1 MGAVRV
7 LDAVGAGGV
16 GTMSAPDCGS
26 EPSGGR
32 STDGFNAP
40 MRARPCRG
48 ADRTPGMRYAVT
60 VARVVL
66 LVGVFSGAVAADE
79 CASYRGS
86 RILLDAAGKALRER
100 APGSIAA
107 FNQTW
112 EAKNHAAGALRTTID
127 DPAAVAVLE
136 ALDSASHGGF
146 LAFKGLLAWYDEGD
160 RESGPELEIV
170 SGIGNAVAEVL
181 HEFLLAICRERER

>member
-1 MGAVRV
+1 
-7 LDAVGAGGV
+7 
-16 GTMSAPDCGS
+16 MSAPDCGS

-79 CASYRGS
+79 CASYQGS

-100 APGSIAA
+100 APGATAA
-107 FNQTW
+107 WNEAW
-112 EAKNHAAGALRTTID
+112 EARESTSGAVRMTIE
-127 DPAAVAVLE
+127 DPAAVAVIE
-136 ALDSASHGGF
+136 ALDSAGHGSHQ
-146 LAFKGLLAWYDEGD
+146 AWKNLLAWYDEGD
-160 RESGPELEIV
+160 RDAGPEID
-170 SGIGNAVAEVL
+170 SIAGIASAVGEAR
-181 HEFLLAICRERER
+181 HAFLIAICMERER